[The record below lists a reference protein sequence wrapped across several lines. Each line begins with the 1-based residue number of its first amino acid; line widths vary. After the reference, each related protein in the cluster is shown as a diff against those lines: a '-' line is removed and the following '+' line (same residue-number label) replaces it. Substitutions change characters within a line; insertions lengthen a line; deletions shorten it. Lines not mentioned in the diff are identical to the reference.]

1 MHTVLLEGSSPII
14 LSVPHDGTERHENRP
29 VLSHVAKWIAQG
41 GTGLDDHTRELSFS
55 VMEELHKREITPTL
69 VCFTL
74 DRRHADPNRKPGP
87 QAWVEGFEGSWREYH
102 GVLSAQ
108 IERTI
113 RDHGFAFLLDIHGFA
128 NEPTTTPRGLQLIF
142 GTDQGRTVPSRL
154 DRYLA
159 TSLEIDYTLA
169 YSPDEMLG
177 VKSSFRGGYIVRS
190 FGYKYGEAGLDA
202 VQLEIHASLRN
213 DPVRREQLAAKIA
226 IALQGMLQS
235 AYSSVR

>member
-1 MHTVLLEGSSPII
+1 MHTVLTEGSSPII
-14 LSVPHDGTERHENRP
+14 LSVPHDGTERFDNAP
-29 VLSHVAKWIAQG
+29 ILAYVAKRIARG
-41 GTGLDDHTRELSFS
+41 GTGLDDHTRDLSFS
-55 VMEELHKREITPTL
+55 IIAELHKREIRPTF
-69 VCFTL
+69 VGFAL

-113 RDHGFAFLLDIHGFA
+113 RKHGFAFLLDIHGLA
-128 NEPTTTPRGLQLIF
+128 DELTIEPPEPQLIL
-142 GTDQGRTVPSRL
+142 GTDEGRAAPGHL
-154 DRYLA
+154 DRLLA
-159 TSLEIDYTLA
+159 ASLKLDYTLV
-169 YSPDEMLG
+169 YSPDAARG
-177 VKSSFRGGYIVRS
+177 VRCGLHGGYIVRS

-213 DPVRREQLAAKIA
+213 DPVRREQLAVNIA

-235 AYSSVR
+235 AYSSIR

>member
-1 MHTVLLEGSSPII
+1 MHTVLLEGSCPIV
-14 LSVPHDGTERHENRP
+14 LSVPHDGTERFDDKP
-29 VLSHVAKWIAQG
+29 ILPHVAKWIAEG
-41 GTGLDDHTRELSFS
+41 GTGLDDHTRELTFS

-69 VCFTL
+69 VSFTL

-113 RDHGFAFLLDIHGFA
+113 RNHGFAFLLDIHGFA

-142 GTDQGRTVPSRL
+142 GTDQGRTAPNHL
-154 DRYLA
+154 DYLLA
-159 TSLEIDYTLA
+159 APLKTDYTIA

-202 VQLEIHASLRN
+202 VQLEIHASLRK
-213 DPVRREQLAAKIA
+213 DPARREELASNIA
-226 IALQGMLQS
+226 IALQGLLQS
-235 AYSSVR
+235 AFKDVR